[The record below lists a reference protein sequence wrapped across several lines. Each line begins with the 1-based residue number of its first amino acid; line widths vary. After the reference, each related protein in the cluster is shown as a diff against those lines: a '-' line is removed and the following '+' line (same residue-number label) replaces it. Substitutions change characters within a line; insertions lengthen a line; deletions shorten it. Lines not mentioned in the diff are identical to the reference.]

1 MVWVGAVSSCL
12 FIVHPI
18 VRIFFFTWDWLPAS
32 THYLYLVLAV
42 YAAVSILAAVGCRK
56 LIAYLPSP
64 KKVTQYR

>member
-1 MVWVGAVSSCL
+1 M
-12 FIVHPI
+12 HPI

-42 YAAVSILAAVGCRK
+42 YAAVSILAAVGYRK